1 MPSIFLSHSHPDKP
15 FAKKLANDLR
25 RAGYIVWIDEA
36 EIKIGDSLIE
46 KIRDGLDRVDYVAA
60 LLSKASIDSQWVKK
74 ELDIASNREIDEN
87 RVVVLPLLLED
98 VELPGFL
105 KGKLYGDFRQE
116 DEYDKTLQRLLD
128 AIGPS
133 EPIED
138 IDKDELERLKMEL
151 QQAKETIEH
160 HTRDQ
165 QRRSIAI
172 ASNWSP
178 ALSEAVKKANIEF
191 PHHKQVN
198 EAYAFEVGSMPITLD
213 YMLWAVA
220 KASRRGSHPLEMLL
234 TIKDKWQEAE
244 LMLDAYSDYLSLQ
257 EKNG

>member
-15 FAKKLANDLR
+15 FARKLADDLR
-25 RAGYIVWIDEA
+25 RAGHIVWIDEA

-60 LLSKASIDSQWVKK
+60 LLSEASIGSQWVSK

-98 VELPGFL
+98 IELPGFL
-105 KGKLYGDFRQE
+105 KGKLYGDFRDE
-116 DEYDKTLQRLLD
+116 DSYDETLQKLLR
-128 AIGPS
+128 AIGPG

-138 IDKDELERLKMEL
+138 IEHDELDRLKREL
-151 QQAKETIEH
+151 EQAKQVIEH

-178 ALSEAVKKANIEF
+178 ALRDAVDAANKKF

-198 EAYAFEVGSMPITLD
+198 EAYAFEVGNMPITLD

-220 KASRRGSHPLEMLL
+220 KASHRGGHPLDMLL
-234 TIKDKWQEAE
+234 TIEDKWQEAE
-244 LMLDAYSDYLSLQ
+244 LMLDAYSDYLSLR